1 MPSLPQISLALG
13 LALSVLASSGP
24 SNAAGTCRALSHAAE
39 RSKLQQLLSRNLV
52 SDSEQAFLL
61 AGAEQR
67 LKELQPR
74 SLNARGVQCGIDAV
88 RTQVLG
94 CMNSVLPSILRTA
107 SSDKKSSKLFWGRAK
122 LSDSGLGFI
131 GSFHACRG
139 AAMET
144 FMFN

>member
-1 MPSLPQISLALG
+1 MPSLFQIILALG
-13 LALSVLASSGP
+13 LVLFVLASSGP
-24 SNAAGTCRALSHAAE
+24 SNAAGTCRALSQATE
-39 RSKLQQLLSRNLV
+39 RSKLQQLLSQNLV
-52 SDSEQAFLL
+52 PDSEQAFLL

-74 SLNARGVQCGIDAV
+74 SLNARGIQCGIDAI

-94 CMNSVLPSILRTA
+94 CMNSVLPSVLQARQRVR
-107 SSDKKSSKLFWGRAK
+107 KPSKVLWGRSD
-122 LSDSGLGFI
+122 LSARGAGFI
-131 GSFHACRG
+131 GIFHACRG